1 MNKSKKIKKNT
12 AEVVIHD
19 KKNDRVVKSKVLTIS
34 SIVFVVILVG
44 ALLFDQLYE
53 STLLTVDGKKHHF
66 SDLSYYFYTVE
77 SQIDYYDQ
85 IFGGSGTYWDMP
97 LSDESTTTIRDQ
109 ARQDAI
115 DTALYN
121 EVLYKEA
128 VSEGYT
134 LTDEEKTTVDDNVKT
149 MLESELSPGT
159 IAKNHFTKA
168 YLTDIVSK
176 TTLVS
181 RYRKDKIDAL
191 DIDDEGIKAG
201 INYEQ
206 YRQYNLEYLFT
217 SKKTTDADGNSIDKT
232 EEQKT
237 ASLNKLKEYITTAKT
252 TEDWS
257 KFLPEDEKDITYQTL
272 NITQSNGTFSADQK
286 TQIMAM
292 NNKDVSDVI
301 ETDTGYYVI
310 RMINNNSSETYDS
323 TVEKAITDAENEAF
337 DKVYDELLAKH
348 TYKVNEKALNSLRM
362 GSLTLDK

>member
-1 MNKSKKIKKNT
+1 MNKSKKIKKSSS
-12 AEVVIHD
+12 EVVIHD
-19 KKNDRVVKSKVLTIS
+19 KKNDKVVNSRILTIS

-53 STLLTVDGKKHHF
+53 STLLTVDGKKHHL
-66 SDLSYYFYTVE
+66 SDLSYYFYSVE
-77 SQIDYYDQ
+77 SQISYYDQ
-85 IFGGSGTYWDMP
+85 LFGGNGAYWDMP
-97 LSDESTTTIRDQ
+97 LSNEDTTTIREQ

-128 VSEGYT
+128 VSEGYA
-134 LTDEEKTTVDDNVKT
+134 LTEEEKTTVDDQVKN
-149 MLESELSPGT
+149 MLESELSPET
-159 IAKNHFTKA
+159 IKKGSFTKA

-176 TTLVS
+176 TTLVE

-217 SKKTTDADGNSIDKT
+217 SKKTTDAEGNSIDKT

-237 ASLNKLKEYITTAKT
+237 ASADKLKEYAATAKT

-272 NITQSNGTFSADQK
+272 NITESNGTFSVDQK
-286 TQIMAM
+286 AQIMAM
-292 NNKDVSDVI
+292 NNKDVTDVL
-301 ETDTGYYVI
+301 ETDTGYYVV
-310 RMINNNSSETYDS
+310 RMINNNSSESYDS
-323 TVEKAITDAENEAF
+323 EVNQAITNAENEAF
-337 DKVYDELLAKH
+337 NKVYDEILTKH
-348 TYKVNEKALNSLRM
+348 SYKVNERALNSLRM
-362 GSLTLDK
+362 GSLILG